1 MNVKLYLVILLV
13 ISGLV
18 CVTAS
23 AEVIS
28 ISPVTLTPGADG
40 TVHLT
45 LDRAPLGLS
54 GYQLV
59 LSTDNPGVITLT
71 GVSFPEW
78 ASLSEAEPKDGGFA
92 VRAIDLNS
100 KVEAGAVDIQL
111 GVVTLK
117 ALAAG
122 SAQIQVSKVQM
133 DDDSG
138 NQITAQITP
147 GLITVSGGGSPTPT
161 IVPTPNPAPSSVEF
175 SLVPGWNLINV
186 PMQPAAGSETA
197 IVFKDVPSAGHSILT
212 YDPAGGWITL
222 GKDDLLLPMTG
233 YWIYTTSPMKITQQV
248 SGAPTGP
255 KRLAAG
261 WNLAGIPGALSQPAE
276 SALSGV
282 TSWSY
287 VVVYDSAMQQYR
299 EATIKGSG
307 NSGTML
313 IPTEGFWI
321 YLDAAGQLI

>member
-1 MNVKLYLVILLV
+1 MKSKLYLITLLV
-13 ISGLV
+13 LSGLV
-18 CVTAS
+18 CMTAS
-23 AEVIS
+23 AETIS
-28 ISPVTLTPGADG
+28 ISPVTLAPGAEG
-40 TVHLT
+40 TCQLI
-45 LDRAPLGLS
+45 LESAPLGLS

-59 LSTDNPGVITLT
+59 ISTDNPGIATIT

-78 ASLSEAEPKDGGFA
+78 ASLSEAEPKDGGYA

-100 KVEAGAVDIQL
+100 KVEAGATQIQL
-111 GVVTLK
+111 ATMTIK
-117 ALAAG
+117 ALTAG
-122 SAQIQVSKVQM
+122 TAQVQVSKVQM

-147 GLITVSGGGSPTPT
+147 GIITVSGGESPTS
-161 IVPTPNPAPSSVEF
+161 VPTQAPSSVEF
-175 SLVPGWNLINV
+175 SLVPGWNLINI

-222 GKDDLLLPMTG
+222 GKDDLLVPMTG
-233 YWIYTTSPMKITQQV
+233 YWIYTTNPMKITQQV
-248 SGAPTGP
+248 SGAPATP

-261 WNLAGIPGALSQPAE
+261 WNLAGIPGTLSQPAE
-276 SALSGV
+276 SALSGLS
-282 TSWSY
+282 SWSY

-307 NSGTML
+307 SSGAILT
-313 IPTEGFWI
+313 PTEGFWI
-321 YLDAAGQLI
+321 YLDAEGQLI